1 MSTRI
6 AAMFPGQG
14 SQHVGM
20 GAELAGAEPSVRRL
34 YEEADE
40 ILGLRLSRICH
51 EGPEAE
57 LVRTENAQPAIL
69 LHGFAVWTTLP
80 SEVRSAVVI
89 GAGHSLGEFTA
100 WLAADGL
107 SFGDALRTVRRRGEL
122 MAAAGDERRGTMA
135 AILGLDPADVVRLCD
150 EISEATNGSNG
161 TVVPANYNAPGQIV
175 ISGDVEAVEAA
186 CAAALEAGARR
197 AVPLSVSGAF
207 HSPLMSGARE
217 GLRDALQDL
226 ELADPAFPVVANASA
241 EPVVSGAEGKERLV
255 EQLTSPVRWV
265 ESITAM
271 ERYEPELWIEPG
283 PGSVLIGLLRRIER
297 RRPVASAGTPED
309 IEALVEAFHAA

>member
-20 GAELAGAEPSVRRL
+20 GAELAGAESSVRQL
-34 YEEADE
+34 YEQADE
-40 ILGLRLSRICH
+40 ILGVRLSRICH
-51 EGPEAE
+51 EGPEAD

-69 LHGFAVWTTLP
+69 LHGFAVWSVLP
-80 SEVRSAVVI
+80 AEVRDAVVV

-107 SFGDALRTVRRRGEL
+107 SFADALRTVRRRGEL

-135 AILGLDPADVVRLCD
+135 AILGLEPPEVVRVCD
-150 EISEATNGSNG
+150 TISNETNR

-175 ISGDVEAVEAA
+175 ISGDTAAVEAA

-197 AVPLSVSGAF
+197 AVPLIVSGAF
-207 HSPLMSGARE
+207 HSPLMRGARE
-217 GLRDALQDL
+217 GLRETLQNL
-226 ELADPAFPVVANASA
+226 EMADPSFPVVANASA
-241 EPVVSGAEGKERLV
+241 VAVESGAEGRERLV

-265 ESITAM
+265 ESVAAM
-271 ERYEPELWIEPG
+271 EEYQPSLWIEPG
-283 PGSVLIGLLRRIER
+283 PGSVLTGLLRRIER
-297 RRPVASAGTPED
+297 RRPVASAGTPEE